1 MKHKKIKTANRRKI
15 VISDN
20 STLKYLEILR
30 ESKIEDEIIEKYT
43 VCFLSI
49 SPYLHSFSR
58 ASSNNEKIKKIV
70 GYFDLSIISYVV
82 LYEYLL
88 DEFMVGKII
97 IGNIKYDAKYNLS
110 FLILLRAMIHDLIV
124 LRNLILVGFDSQY
137 HSISRNFIEKSK
149 IFCLC
154 FYDTDFFEH
163 FTKYCECSDE
173 KLYKNYTRDFK
184 LDTRINTIASI
195 HRKNLYLKSSMAVT
209 LDSETIKDRVVSM
222 GHPFVHMN
230 NYKQI
235 LKYFLEETEDG
246 KSRIN
251 LNILN
256 PRPKKFHDH
265 QYALIVELSILIFLS
280 LQDMTNSTIKDINT
294 LFKTLTQVYC
304 SSYIDYFYHK
314 HKP

>member
-1 MKHKKIKTANRRKI
+1 
-15 VISDN
+15 
-20 STLKYLEILR
+20 
-30 ESKIEDEIIEKYT
+30 
-43 VCFLSI
+43 
-49 SPYLHSFSR
+49 
-58 ASSNNEKIKKIV
+58 
-70 GYFDLSIISYVV
+70 
-82 LYEYLL
+82 
-88 DEFMVGKII
+88 MVGKIV

-110 FLILLRAMIHDLIV
+110 FLILFRAMIHDLIV
-124 LRNLILVGFDSQY
+124 LRNLTLVGFDSQY

-209 LDSETIKDRVVSM
+209 LDSKTIKDRVVSM